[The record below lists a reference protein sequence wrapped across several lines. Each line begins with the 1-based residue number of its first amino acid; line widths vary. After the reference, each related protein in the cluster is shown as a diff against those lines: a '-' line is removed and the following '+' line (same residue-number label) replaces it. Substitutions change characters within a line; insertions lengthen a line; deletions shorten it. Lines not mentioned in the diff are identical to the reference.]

1 MTNAEKFKMY
11 FGLYATEV
19 WAKSETEFL
28 KWLNADAQ
36 FDSCDDAVSRQDIF
50 TEIEEILY
58 EVDACQKPEKWYNLI
73 CRAVK
78 NLPSV
83 TPKQNDLDLF
93 GNPLKVRI
101 NIKGIT
107 CDILAKDLRK
117 AINNVVEKAEPT
129 EITAFVVSKEL
140 CDMDELKPF

>member
-28 KWLNADAQ
+28 KWLNTDVQ
-36 FDSCDDAVSRQDIF
+36 IDSCDDAVSRQAIF

-58 EVDACQKPEKWYNLI
+58 EVDACQKPEKWYSLI
-73 CRAVK
+73 CRAVRD
-78 NLPSV
+78 LPSV
-83 TPKQNDLDLF
+83 TPKWNDLDSF
-93 GNPLKVRI
+93 GNPLKLRL

-107 CDILAKDLRK
+107 CEVLAKDLRK
-117 AINNVVEKAEPT
+117 AINNAVEKAEKT
-129 EITAFVVSKEL
+129 DITAFVVSKEL
-140 CDMDELKPF
+140 

>member
-28 KWLNADAQ
+28 KWLNTDVQ
-36 FDSCDDAVSRQDIF
+36 IDSCDDAVSRQAIF

-58 EVDACQKPEKWYNLI
+58 EVDACQKPEKWYSLI
-73 CRAVK
+73 CRAVMD
-78 NLPSV
+78 LPPV
-83 TPKQNDLDLF
+83 TPKWNDLDSF
-93 GNPLKVRI
+93 GNRLKLRL

-107 CDILAKDLRK
+107 CEVLAKDLRK
-117 AINNVVEKAEPT
+117 AINNAVEKAEKT
-129 EITAFVVSKEL
+129 DITAFVVSNEV
-140 CDMDELKPF
+140 